1 MHTSRFRKYLQQR
14 TTHSQKRIK
23 LLFNKLITRS
33 AMYGDARDP
42 NLPNIHDIPRTK
54 LRIDVG
60 KSSALNIYISAN
72 AADIQS
78 FPSIDSVIIIHR
90 CAEILKE
97 YIVYIVLICSP
108 INYSIFI
115 PKIIN
120 KIDISYNKYNMYL
133 SAVCKMD
140 KLFKYRDNGI

>member
-1 MHTSRFRKYLQQR
+1 
-14 TTHSQKRIK
+14 
-23 LLFNKLITRS
+23 
-33 AMYGDARDP
+33 MYGDARDP

-60 KSSALNIYISAN
+60 KSSALNIYISAK
-72 AADIQS
+72 AADIPS
-78 FPSIDSVIIIHR
+78 FPIIDSVIIIHR

-97 YIVYIVLICSP
+97 YMVNIVFICSP

-120 KIDISYNKYNMYL
+120 KIDIS
-133 SAVCKMD
+133 
-140 KLFKYRDNGI
+140 